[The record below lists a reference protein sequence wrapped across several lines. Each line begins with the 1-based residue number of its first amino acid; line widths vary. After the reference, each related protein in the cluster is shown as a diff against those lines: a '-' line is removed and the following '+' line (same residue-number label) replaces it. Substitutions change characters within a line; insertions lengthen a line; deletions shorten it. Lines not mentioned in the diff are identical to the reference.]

1 VTAPLLALEEV
12 RAAYGL
18 SEVLFGVSLEARE
31 GEVVSLLARN
41 GAGKSTTLRC
51 IMGLLRPTA
60 GRVRFRGDDL
70 VGLPPHLVCQ
80 RGIGYVPEDRRIFKD
95 LTVLENLEVGRRPGP
110 RGEVRWTVDHVLAV
124 FPLLRALAL
133 RKGGTLSGGEQQMLT
148 IARTLVGNPDLLLLD
163 EPSEGLAP
171 ILVEALQQQLLALK
185 ASGQA
190 ILLSEQNLK
199 FAGPVA
205 DRAYIIEKGR
215 VVWTGPMAELL
226 AREDVRRAHL
236 AV

>member
-1 VTAPLLALEEV
+1 MLSVEEV
-12 RAAYGL
+12 HAAYGP
-18 SEVLFGVSLEARE
+18 SAVLFGVSLEVRE
-31 GEVVSLLARN
+31 GEVVALLARN

-60 GRVRFRGDDL
+60 GRIRFRGEDL
-70 VGLPPHLVCQ
+70 VGLPPHLVCR
-80 RGIGYVPEDRRIFKD
+80 RGIGWVPEDRRIFQQ

-110 RGEVRWTVDHVLAV
+110 GGRVRWTVDAVLAV
-124 FPLLRALAL
+124 FPLLAPLRARRA
-133 RKGGTLSGGEQQMLT
+133 GTLSGGEQQMLT
-148 IARTLVGNPDLLLLD
+148 IARTLMGNPELLLLD

-171 ILVEALQQQLLALK
+171 ILVAALQEQVRALR

-199 FAGPVA
+199 FVGPVA
-205 DRAYIIEKGR
+205 DRACIIEKGR
-215 VVWTGPMAELL
+215 AVWAGPMAELL
-226 AREDVRRAHL
+226 AAEDVRRAHL

>member
-1 VTAPLLALEEV
+1 VLSLDEV
-12 RAAYGL
+12 HAAYGL
-18 SEVLFGVSLEARE
+18 SAALFGVSLEVRE

-60 GRVRFRGDDL
+60 GRVRFRGEDL
-70 VGLPPHLVCQ
+70 AGLPPHLVCR
-80 RGIGYVPEDRRIFKD
+80 RGIGWVPEDRRVFKE

-110 RGEVRWTVDHVLAV
+110 RGEVRWTVERVLEV
-124 FPLLRALAL
+124 FPPLAPLRGRRA
-133 RKGGTLSGGEQQMLT
+133 GTLSGGEQQMLT
-148 IARTLVGNPDLLLLD
+148 IARTLMGNPDLLLLD

-171 ILVEALQQQLLALK
+171 ILVRSLQQQVLALK
-185 ASGQA
+185 AGGQA
-190 ILLSEQNLK
+190 ILLSEQSLK
-199 FAGPVA
+199 FVGPVA

-215 VVWTGPMAELL
+215 VVWSGPMPELL
-226 AREDVRRAHL
+226 AHEDVRRAHL